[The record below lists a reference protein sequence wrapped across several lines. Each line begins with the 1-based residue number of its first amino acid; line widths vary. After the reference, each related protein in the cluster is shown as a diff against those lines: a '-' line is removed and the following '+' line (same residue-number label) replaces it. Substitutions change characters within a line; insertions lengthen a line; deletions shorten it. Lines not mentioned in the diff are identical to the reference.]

1 MKMFCSS
8 IQDFFP
14 LFEQVLTDAYKTD
27 VHLYT
32 SPYHDI
38 SEIDRGFRKML
49 WGDTRTPKIFTEY
62 LSNPERY
69 RLAVIKSSL
78 GFYSILASISLE
90 KNHPDFITIGPF
102 SQEKLSDS
110 FISRKISDRSLTKEQ
125 AAAAKIFY
133 DILPVADVYDVTAM
147 VLHLLQKYIPE
158 YLQVVPEYID
168 YSEETHGIFPNEDA
182 FQNFSFAAAEY
193 YAKYLKDFLD
203 TLITGNYQKTSKY
216 LKVFIDANGMTNIAS
231 LRTLRR
237 KMTELNSLC
246 KERFFHTTVHPYY
259 VLQQA
264 HYFELQIDAQSSREQ
279 LLKLPYE
286 MARKYCLLIQNHGFS
301 EYSYLIRNV
310 MAYIDNH
317 LEEELTLSSIAT
329 HFQKN
334 ASALSSRF
342 SKETGTNI
350 TAYIRT
356 TRIHTAIRYFNTT
369 DFSISEIASAVGI
382 HDFAYFSRLFIKEI
396 GISPREYK
404 KMLTNI

>member
-158 YLQVVPEYID
+158 YLQVVPELL
-168 YSEETHGIFPNEDA
+168 TTQKKLMGF
-182 FQNFSFAAAEY
+182 FQTKMPSRISLLQLQN
-193 YAKYLKDFLD
+193 
-203 TLITGNYQKTSKY
+203 TMQ
-216 LKVFIDANGMTNIAS
+216 NI
-231 LRTLRR
+231 
-237 KMTELNSLC
+237 
-246 KERFFHTTVHPYY
+246 
-259 VLQQA
+259 
-264 HYFELQIDAQSSREQ
+264 
-279 LLKLPYE
+279 
-286 MARKYCLLIQNHGFS
+286 
-301 EYSYLIRNV
+301 
-310 MAYIDNH
+310 
-317 LEEELTLSSIAT
+317 
-329 HFQKN
+329 
-334 ASALSSRF
+334 
-342 SKETGTNI
+342 
-350 TAYIRT
+350 
-356 TRIHTAIRYFNTT
+356 
-369 DFSISEIASAVGI
+369 
-382 HDFAYFSRLFIKEI
+382 
-396 GISPREYK
+396 
-404 KMLTNI
+404 